1 MVQLMGSIG
10 LAMLLFVAGREA
22 MAGRLSA
29 GGFVALM
36 LAMMAIIPALKQLTN
51 VQNMLQ
57 RGVASA
63 ERLFGV
69 LDAPDEVDT
78 GTLTLQRAK
87 GLVEFRNVSARY
99 DGQSEPA
106 LHDISFDARPGT
118 VTAIVG
124 RSGSGKSTLVK
135 LIPRFY
141 EIESGQILL
150 DGQPLREYR
159 LADLRRQIALVG
171 QQVMLFD
178 GSVADNVAYGE
189 MAGAD
194 PATLERAVRGAN
206 AMEFVERLPEG
217 LQRSEEHTSELQS
230 LMRLSYAVLCVKKKK
245 TTQ

>member
-87 GLVEFRNVSARY
+87 GLIEFRHVVARY
-99 DGQSEPA
+99 DGQAEP
-106 LHDISFDARPGT
+106 
-118 VTAIVG
+118 
-124 RSGSGKSTLVK
+124 
-135 LIPRFY
+135 
-141 EIESGQILL
+141 
-150 DGQPLREYR
+150 
-159 LADLRRQIALVG
+159 
-171 QQVMLFD
+171 
-178 GSVADNVAYGE
+178 
-189 MAGAD
+189 
-194 PATLERAVRGAN
+194 
-206 AMEFVERLPEG
+206 
-217 LQRSEEHTSELQS
+217 RSEEHTSELQS
-230 LMRLSYAVLCVKKKK
+230 LMR
-245 TTQ
+245 

>member
-150 DGQPLREYR
+150 DG
-159 LADLRRQIALVG
+159 
-171 QQVMLFD
+171 
-178 GSVADNVAYGE
+178 
-189 MAGAD
+189 
-194 PATLERAVRGAN
+194 
-206 AMEFVERLPEG
+206 
-217 LQRSEEHTSELQS
+217 RSDEHTSELQS
-230 LMRLSYAVLCVKKKK
+230 LLRISYAVFC
-245 TTQ
+245 